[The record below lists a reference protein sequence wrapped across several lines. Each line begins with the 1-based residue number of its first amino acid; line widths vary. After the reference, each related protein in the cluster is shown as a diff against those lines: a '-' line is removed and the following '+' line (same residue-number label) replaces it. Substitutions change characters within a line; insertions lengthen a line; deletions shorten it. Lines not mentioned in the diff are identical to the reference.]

1 MRVLQRLLR
10 ILGPFGIAAL
20 GILLFCAV
28 FYWNAIKPAETEI
41 TAQREAA
48 QRLKSRTPYKPVAV
62 ALDRRS
68 DDLRRFHN
76 QFPPTGKIPTEV
88 EKLWMTAAEYKIDL
102 EKGEY
107 RLESTGLGLARYR
120 VTLPVRAS
128 YAQIRNFI
136 NFILKEIPTASIDG
150 LRFERK
156 KISETQLEAQI
167 RLTLYFRPNGT
178 GTGTA
183 AATPESNGPIS
194 PSSSEQR

>member
-1 MRVLQRLLR
+1 MRPMHRLLR
-10 ILGPFGIAAL
+10 ILGPFGIAAV
-20 GILLFCAV
+20 GVLLICAV
-28 FYWNAIKPAETEI
+28 FYWNAVKPAETEI
-41 TAQREAA
+41 AAQREAA
-48 QRLKSRTPYKPVAV
+48 QRLKSRTSYKPVAV
-62 ALDRRS
+62 TVDGRS

-76 QFPPTGKIPTEV
+76 LFPPTDKIPAEIA
-88 EKLWMTAAEYKIDL
+88 KLWMTAAEYKIDL

-128 YAQIRNFI
+128 YSQIRNFV

-167 RLTLYFRPNGT
+167 RLTLYFRPRSTGMGTGT

-183 AATPESNGPIS
+183 AATP
-194 PSSSEQR
+194 

>member
-1 MRVLQRLLR
+1 MHRLLR
-10 ILGPFGIAAL
+10 ILGPFGIAAI

-28 FYWNAIKPAETEI
+28 FYWNGVKPAEGEI
-41 TAQREAA
+41 AAQREAT
-48 QRLKSRTPYKPVAV
+48 QRLKQRTPYKPVAV
-62 ALDRRS
+62 PVDRRS
-68 DDLRRFHN
+68 DDLRRFHSL
-76 QFPPTGKIPTEV
+76 FPPTAKIPAEV

-128 YAQIRNFI
+128 YSQIRNFI

-167 RLTLYFRPNGT
+167 RLTLYFRPGGT
-178 GTGTA
+178 GSTGMGAGTGTA
-183 AATPESNGPIS
+183 AATP
-194 PSSSEQR
+194 

>member
-1 MRVLQRLLR
+1 MRLVRRLLR
-10 ILGPFGIAAL
+10 TLGPFGVIAL

-28 FYWNAIKPAETEI
+28 FYWNAVKPAETEL
-41 TAQREAA
+41 TAQREAT

-62 ALDRRS
+62 AVDRRS
-68 DDLRRFHN
+68 DELRRFYN
-76 QFPPTGKIPTEV
+76 LFPTTDKIPKEV
-88 EKLWMTAAEYKIDL
+88 EKLWITAAEYKIDL
-102 EKGEY
+102 DKGEY

-156 KISETQLEAQI
+156 KISETQLDAQI
-167 RLTLYFRPNGT
+167 RLTLYFRPNATGTATGT
-178 GTGTA
+178 GTGA
-183 AATPESNGPIS
+183 AVAS
-194 PSSSEQR
+194 P

>member
-1 MRVLQRLLR
+1 MNLVHRLLR
-10 ILGPFGIAAL
+10 VLGPFGIGAL
-20 GILLFCAV
+20 GILLFCAM
-28 FYWNAIKPAETEI
+28 FYWSAVKPAENEI
-41 TAQREAA
+41 AA
-48 QRLKSRTPYKPVAV
+48 QRDASQQLKSRTPYKPVAIAV
-62 ALDRRS
+62 DQRS

-76 QFPPTGKIPTEV
+76 LFPPIAKIPLEV
-88 EKLWMTAAEYKIDL
+88 EKLWMTAAAYKIDL

-128 YAQIRNFI
+128 YTQIRNFV

-156 KISETQLEAQI
+156 KIGETQLDAQI

-178 GTGTA
+178 GTA
-183 AATPESNGPIS
+183 AAAP
-194 PSSSEQR
+194 

>member
-1 MRVLQRLLR
+1 M
-10 ILGPFGIAAL
+10 
-20 GILLFCAV
+20 
-28 FYWNAIKPAETEI
+28 KPGETEI
-41 TAQREAA
+41 AAQREAA
-48 QRLKSRTPYKPVAV
+48 QRLKARAPYKPVAIAV
-62 ALDRRS
+62 DRRS
-68 DDLRRFHN
+68 DELRRFHN
-76 QFPPTGKIPTEV
+76 LFPASDKIPAEV

-128 YAQIRNFI
+128 YAQIRSFI

-156 KISETQLEAQI
+156 KISDIQLEAQI
-167 RLTLYFRPNGT
+167 RLTLYFRPSGA

-183 AATPESNGPIS
+183 VAS
-194 PSSSEQR
+194 P